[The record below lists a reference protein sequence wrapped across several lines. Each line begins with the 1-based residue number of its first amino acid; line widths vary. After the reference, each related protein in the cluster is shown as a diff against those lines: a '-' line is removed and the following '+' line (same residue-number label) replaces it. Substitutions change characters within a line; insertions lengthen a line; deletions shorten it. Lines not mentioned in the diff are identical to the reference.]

1 MKKILLTLFILAS
14 VAITFKVSMKD
25 HKKEQLLF
33 DNLHALTQVE
43 TNRYDCFAI
52 HRDADD
58 DDELAVWAF
67 ICRGCDYRRVTYA
80 SVVGFCVK

>member
-25 HKKEQLLF
+25 HKNDQLLF
-33 DNLHALTQVE
+33 DNLHALTQIE
-43 TNRYDCFAI
+43 TNRYDCYAI

-58 DDELAVWAF
+58 DELAIWMF
-67 ICRGCDYRRVTYA
+67 ICSGCDYRWVTYA